1 MIPVNRLVEIFYSM
15 LGWPYASPGA
25 NGPSGID
32 CSGAFVYA
40 YKQFGERIYHGS
52 NRIIRVYC
60 HDVRSVSRLDEL
72 HVGMAIFKSR
82 SDLSRM
88 KAEYKPGGAYYNPA
102 LPYDYYHMGL
112 VASVSPLKIINA
124 TPPAVRIDTD
134 LSKWCCAGDL
144 NAVDY
149 GGAQPPEPLPET
161 ARVFAETGSTV
172 NLRSAPSKSA
182 VVRVRVPI
190 GSVVDVLERTNDEWW
205 RVRYGATTGYMMRMF
220 LVAEGG

>member
-1 MIPVNRLVEIFYSM
+1 MIPVKGLVEVFFSM
-15 LGWPYASPGA
+15 LGWPYATPGS
-25 NGPSGID
+25 NGPAGVD

-60 HDVRSVSRLDEL
+60 HDVRHVTRTDEL
-72 HVGMAIFKSR
+72 RVGMAIFKAR

-88 KAEYKPGGAYYNPA
+88 KKEYQPGGAYYDPA

-112 VASVSPLKIINA
+112 VVSVSPLQIINA
-124 TPPAVRIDTD
+124 TPPSVRIDTT
-134 LSKWCCAGDL
+134 LSGWCCAGEL

-149 GGAQPPEPLPET
+149 GDDPPSDAET
-161 ARVFAETGSTV
+161 AEVFAETGGTV

-190 GSVVDVLERTNDEWW
+190 GSVVDVLAHTNDEWW
-205 RVRYGATTGYMMRMF
+205 NVRYGATTGYMMRMF
-220 LVAEGG
+220 LRPAEAE